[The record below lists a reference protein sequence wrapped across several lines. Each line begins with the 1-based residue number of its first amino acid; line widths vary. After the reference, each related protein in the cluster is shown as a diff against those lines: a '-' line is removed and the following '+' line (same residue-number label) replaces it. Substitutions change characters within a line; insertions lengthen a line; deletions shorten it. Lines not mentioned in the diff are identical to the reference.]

1 MKNFIKTRI
10 FKNLLPTGLVIVL
23 SATSALCENIN
34 VFDSDMSNK
43 AGYNAGNVQTGFFIV
58 IVLLIIFSVFVPF
71 FERKKAK

>member
-1 MKNFIKTRI
+1 MKNLITTKT
-10 FKNLLPTGLVIVL
+10 FKNIFLTGLVIAF
-23 SATSALCENIN
+23 SATSALCETAN